1 MFISGLTLAML
12 MAYTRA
18 FLPRYAFSMC
28 KDVKK
33 HGGSNIMV
41 LHGLC
46 IDRPIEKDTDK
57 TVPKMSNDLSR
68 ISKRFY
74 YRRVGNGTDDRKSPI
89 PYEKESV
96 VAHIRENMYKL
107 SIIRQLEDDTLS
119 IHHKLAL
126 YKLYETEHIPTS
138 YEPNLA
144 AGDLFKDWI

>member
-1 MFISGLTLAML
+1 MFVSGLTLAMF
-12 MAYTRA
+12 MAYSRA

-41 LHGLC
+41 LRGLC

-68 ISKRFY
+68 TSKRFY
-74 YRRVGNGTDDRKSPI
+74 YRRVGNGTDDRISHFLPEEETTI
-89 PYEKESV
+89 FD
-96 VAHIRENMYKL
+96 IRENMYKL

-119 IHHKLAL
+119 IHQKLAL
-126 YKLYETEHIPTS
+126 YKLYETEHISTS

-144 AGDLFKDWI
+144 AGGLFKDWI